1 MDKIFAKTLKPS
13 FFGPFWAIHDHFL
26 SPLTHL
32 NFFSKTISLC
42 LTLCLTSQKKKS
54 EKTDDLEILHCRWME
69 IQTKTNLQD
78 TSARVGFQLVFAPCR
93 HGLSVAVWWY
103 ILVRFWVKLFLS
115 QGLIQVV
122 TTVNRKAATQS
133 KGHKDGNKVKIK
145 LE

>member
-1 MDKIFAKTLKPS
+1 MS
-13 FFGPFWAIHDHFL
+13 
-26 SPLTHL
+26 
-32 NFFSKTISLC
+32 NFMSNFIE
-42 LTLCLTSQKKKS
+42 KKS
-54 EKTDDLEILHCRWME
+54 EKTDDLEVLHCRRME

-78 TSARVGFQLVFAPCR
+78 TSAGVGFQQVFAPCR
-93 HGLSVAVWWY
+93 HYGLSVAVWWY
-103 ILVRFWVKLFLS
+103 VLVRFLVKLFLS